1 MTRCTKEHLPSV
13 QVDVG
18 VFYQSRAVLHE
29 SHNGAESRVSLPV
42 QLNLSSGRAD
52 SLDGRL
58 LLSDVITWFF
68 MLRN

>member
-1 MTRCTKEHLPSV
+1 MEQCTKEHLSSV
-13 QVDVG
+13 QVDMA
-18 VFYQSRAVLHE
+18 VFYQSMTVLHRNHDE
-29 SHNGAESRVSLPV
+29 AESRVSLAV
-42 QLNLSSGRAD
+42 QLNFSSGFED